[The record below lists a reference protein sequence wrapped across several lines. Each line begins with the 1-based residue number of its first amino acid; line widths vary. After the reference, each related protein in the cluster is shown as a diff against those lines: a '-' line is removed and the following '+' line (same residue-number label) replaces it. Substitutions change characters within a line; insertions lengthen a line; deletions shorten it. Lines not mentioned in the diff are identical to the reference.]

1 MYWLVFNWE
10 TQERHR
16 GTLVSLNSCLFL
28 LSLGYCQA
36 LLHTHTQRFTLESEI
51 LSETFITFTSF
62 VFLLSRIALLHCLL
76 YAVWNLFHILQFLN
90 HLMWAIY
97 SSLYYSI
104 LARCEHSDAVF
115 LATLECLSHKKM
127 EHNKV
132 FRGKD
137 CHLGSTLR
145 FFVIWFN
152 FFFLPPIPHILWK
165 FWEFYPV
172 TGGWENVVVTTR
184 YLSIS
189 VFPFLKNLNL
199 FILVRG

>member
-36 LLHTHTQRFTLESEI
+36 LLHTHTQSFTLESEI
-51 LSETFITFTSF
+51 LSEAFITFTSF

-76 YAVWNLFHILQFLN
+76 YAVWKLFHILQFLN

-97 SSLYYSI
+97 SSPYYSI
-104 LARCEHSDAVF
+104 LARCEHSDIVF
-115 LATLECLSHKKM
+115 LVTLECLSQKKKNNKM

-132 FRGKD
+132 FRGND
-137 CHLGSTLR
+137 CHLGSTLKIFLSFDLIFS
-145 FFVIWFN
+145 FFPQFHT
-152 FFFLPPIPHILWK
+152 FS
-165 FWEFYPV
+165 
-172 TGGWENVVVTTR
+172 GSSEN
-184 YLSIS
+184 
-189 VFPFLKNLNL
+189 
-199 FILVRG
+199 FILSQGDEKMW